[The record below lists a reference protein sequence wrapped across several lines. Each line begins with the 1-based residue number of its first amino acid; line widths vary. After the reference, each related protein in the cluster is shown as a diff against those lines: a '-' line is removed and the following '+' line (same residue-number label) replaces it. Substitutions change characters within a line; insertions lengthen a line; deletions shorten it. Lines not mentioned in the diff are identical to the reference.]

1 MEVVLRQITGFSDHQ
16 DAVREISIH
25 PDGKVFFAR
34 SDSMLIIYDFHGYR
48 KIRGFYDSSGYD
60 AAIFD
65 GDGKYLIYKSDDS
78 LHYLDLSIWKDRM
91 VIPGELNEY
100 RDQDTHT
107 GIGLKVDG
115 KENGSIEVR
124 NIIADDYDPPEF
136 VLEGHTNYVEY
147 ARFYPTGKILASGSA
162 DKTLKFWDIMERK
175 EISTH
180 KIHDDF
186 VTAIAFNK
194 EGTLMI
200 TGDYSGKIK
209 VWEIKISG

>member
-1 MEVVLRQITGFSDHQ
+1 MEVVLRPITEFKDHQ
-16 DAVREISIH
+16 DAVREIGIH
-25 PDGKVFFAR
+25 LDGKVFFAR
-34 SDSMLIIYDFHGYR
+34 SDSMLIIYDFHEYR
-48 KIRGFYDSSGYD
+48 KIRGFYDSSGFD
-60 AAIFD
+60 AAMFD
-65 GDGKYLIYKSDDS
+65 GEEKYLIYMSDGK

-100 RDQDTHT
+100 RDQDAHT

-115 KENGSIEVR
+115 KENGSIEGR
-124 NIIADDYDPPEF
+124 KIYADDSDPPEF
-136 VLEGHTNYVEY
+136 VLQGHTNYVEY
-147 ARFYPTGKILASGSA
+147 ARFHPTGKILASGSA

-200 TGDYSGKIK
+200 TGDYSGKMK
-209 VWEIKISG
+209 VWEINISG